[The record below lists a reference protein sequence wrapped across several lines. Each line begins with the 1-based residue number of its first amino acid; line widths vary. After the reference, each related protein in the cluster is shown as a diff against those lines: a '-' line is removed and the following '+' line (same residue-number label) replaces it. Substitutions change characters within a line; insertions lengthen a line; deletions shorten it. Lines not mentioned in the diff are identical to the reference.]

1 MTVPTRI
8 WQSFKGDL
16 TTIKTNQLEFVEELL
31 TEVQNGYGFHVAPSD
46 ITLHTTEHAE
56 ALITSPDLPLAEI
69 AAQLSRCANLP
80 EATLVGE
87 GDKQYL
93 KLKESYVLG
102 NEELGRYIVRPIY
115 KELCGRLGR
124 GDVRKWVVTDGV
136 ELLAADSKELVKA
149 CANSETI
156 YIVDG
161 RAPMHCRA
169 WTLLLTS
176 PEPEH
181 YKRILKESSSF

>member
-1 MTVPTRI
+1 VV
-8 WQSFKGDL
+8 WQPYQAQGYPVL
-16 TTIKTNQLEFVEELL
+16 TYLR
-31 TEVQNGYGFHVAPSD
+31 
-46 ITLHTTEHAE
+46 
-56 ALITSPDLPLAEI
+56 TS
-69 AAQLSRCANLP
+69 
-80 EATLVGE
+80 
-87 GDKQYL
+87 
-93 KLKESYVLG
+93 
-102 NEELGRYIVRPIY
+102 
-115 KELCGRLGR
+115 
-124 GDVRKWVVTDGV
+124 DGV

-181 YKRILKESSSF
+181 YKRILKESSSFRLYMEPCGQVSSMLNYLHLGKGF

>member
-69 AAQLSRCANLP
+69 AAQLSRCAVPRTPLVVKRKLHFVRVQALLP
-80 EATLVGE
+80 A
-87 GDKQYL
+87 
-93 KLKESYVLG
+93 
-102 NEELGRYIVRPIY
+102 
-115 KELCGRLGR
+115 
-124 GDVRKWVVTDGV
+124 
-136 ELLAADSKELVKA
+136 
-149 CANSETI
+149 
-156 YIVDG
+156 
-161 RAPMHCRA
+161 M
-169 WTLLLTS
+169 
-176 PEPEH
+176 
-181 YKRILKESSSF
+181 